1 MVDSGWIFKANYF
14 TCVPACVS
22 AKSVVTDRF
31 VIVVILLISLT
42 IPDVKVVIDSGREK
56 QFSIPESLA
65 EESGT
70 TAVAS
75 RLATISISQASARQR
90 EGRTGRVSA
99 GVCFRLYTRKRFEQ
113 HLEPFTKPEMLRLD
127 LQQMVLH
134 SLSLSHGLKEESSH
148 PLNLL
153 LGAPDPPPEAK
164 IEQTIR
170 ELASQGLVNWTSETK
185 GQPANDVT
193 SVIQQAY
200 SIELTP
206 LGAAVASIPASPR
219 LGRLLFVGLAF
230 RAVEP
235 ALSIAAL
242 LSVPTG
248 FQPPSLACADADR
261 RTWDGCSDIALQLEA
276 YHEFLNAD
284 EMERPKNPQKTL
296 FDLVTRVRNQLKEAL
311 SDVLLG
317 SKKPS
322 DDHWESWNTNTHRLG
337 AIAALI
343 SNTTPHVAHLVGGMS
358 NFATRDIAGMA
369 KIHPASTNFDA
380 GHRTHWYLYHELR
393 ITKVPYLHGTTA
405 VSPLEVALFAN
416 ASEDHFQSPPSSLSM
431 SPYGLFVVDQWVPV
445 DVTAPS
451 QRDTF
456 LKLRHVLTFQIL
468 QQLAVDHRIVLS
480 DTNYHQMVLL
490 VLSAIEE
497 QRLPIL

>member
-1 MVDSGWIFKANYF
+1 MTGFF
-14 TCVPACVS
+14 
-22 AKSVVTDRF
+22 
-31 VIVVILLISLT
+31 IVAILLIVSLT

-56 QFSIPESLA
+56 QFSIPEYLA

-70 TAVAS
+70 TFVAS

-99 GVCFRLYTRKRFEQ
+99 GVCFRLYTRQRVEQ
-113 HLEPFTKPEMLRLD
+113 HLEPFSKPEMLSLD

-134 SLSLSHGLKEESSH
+134 SLSLSNGSKEERSH

-153 LGAPDPPPEAK
+153 LRVPDPPPEAK
-164 IEQTIR
+164 LEQTLR
-170 ELASQGLVNWTSETK
+170 ELASQGLVNWTKERK
-185 GQPANDVT
+185 GQPVNDVP
-193 SVIQQAY
+193 SVFQQAQNTTRDCGQ
-200 SIELTP
+200 IELTP
-206 LGAAVASIPASPR
+206 LGAAVASIPVSPR

-242 LSVPTG
+242 LSVPSG
-248 FQPPSLACADADR
+248 FQPPSLACADSDH

-276 YHEFLNAD
+276 YHEFLNA
-284 EMERPKNPQKTL
+284 EETERSKNPQKTL
-296 FDLVTRVRNQLKEAL
+296 FDLVTRVRNQLKEL
-311 SDVLLG
+311 LVNVLLG
-317 SKKPS
+317 SKNTRESRFPS
-322 DDHWESWNTNTHRLG
+322 EDHWGSWNTNAHRLG

-358 NFATRDIAGMA
+358 NFATRDIAGTA

-380 GHRTHWYLYHELR
+380 GHRAHWYLYHELR

-405 VSPLEVALFAN
+405 VSPLEVALFAS
-416 ASEDHFQSPPSSLSM
+416 ASVNHVQCSPSLLSM

-456 LKLRHVLTFQIL
+456 LKLRRVLTFEIL

-480 DTNYHQMVLL
+480 DTNYHQLVLL